1 MGDTHINS
9 EIFKPLVLCKP
20 LPQFGVDVYVAP
32 RVLEKSPELLQ
43 AIQLTYTHAQRTD
56 KHHRQRLQTP
66 DTMTEAGSLFDL
78 T

>member
-20 LPQFGVDVYVAP
+20 LPQFGVDVYVAL

-43 AIQLTYTHAQRTD
+43 ASSLQIDIYLLTY
-56 KHHRQRLQTP
+56 
-66 DTMTEAGSLFDL
+66 
-78 T
+78 